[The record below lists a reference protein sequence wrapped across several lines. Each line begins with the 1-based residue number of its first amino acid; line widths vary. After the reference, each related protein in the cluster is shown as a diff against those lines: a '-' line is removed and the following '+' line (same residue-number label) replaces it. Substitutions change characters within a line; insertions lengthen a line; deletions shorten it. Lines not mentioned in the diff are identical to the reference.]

1 MLKTHV
7 RPMAMAAEATV
18 KEGVFHSPKPMPR
31 NRGEA
36 SQFHPHPIHPSIRA
50 IREIR
55 GKEGSV
61 PNPDRASY
69 AARRALRPAENGVK
83 NTAMKPLTLLA
94 LLALGVGARA
104 ASLDAPPTDVIML
117 DHAKVDD
124 SFAKGL
130 PLLLNTSYKISAGR
144 RVMAGTVEF
153 HERDTD
159 IIYVTEGTAT
169 FITGGTMVDAKTTG
183 LNEVHATSITGGVT
197 HHLSKGDLI
206 VIPAGTPHWFK
217 EVPGTFLYLLI
228 KVTR

>member
-36 SQFHPHPIHPSIRA
+36 SQFDPRPTQASISS
-50 IREIR
+50 IREISGEKDR
-55 GKEGSV
+55 VGKPRPVS
-61 PNPDRASY
+61 P
-69 AARRALRPAENGVK
+69 ALRPVGNAAK
-83 NTAMKPLTLLA
+83 YITMKPLTLLA

-228 KVTR
+228 KVTK